1 VYHLVANMFNT
12 DGYDDNLDLVS
23 SRTEEENTEKKEE

>member
-1 VYHLVANMFNT
+1 MTWCLAFELTVIL

-23 SRTEEENTEKKEE
+23 SRTEEKEEEK